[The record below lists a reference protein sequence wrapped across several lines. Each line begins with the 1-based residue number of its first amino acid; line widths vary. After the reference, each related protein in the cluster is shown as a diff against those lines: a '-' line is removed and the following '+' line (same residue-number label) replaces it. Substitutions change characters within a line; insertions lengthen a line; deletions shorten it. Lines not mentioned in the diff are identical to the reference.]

1 MLESKHI
8 LWDLNAVIIQT
19 ISLVPLNLHTHW
31 REWPALYS
39 GRIGHNKTQTAD
51 RAHCADRAD
60 RADCATFLFAFL
72 KMWFTYD

>member
-8 LWDLNAVIIQT
+8 LWDLNAVDIQT
-19 ISLVPLNLHTHW
+19 ISLVPLNLHTHRP

-39 GRIGHNKTQTAD
+39 GCIGHDKTQTAD
-51 RAHCADRAD
+51 HADCAD